1 MISRTAGY
9 ALRAV
14 LYIAQNEGEGPVRVN
29 DMAAAL
35 DLPRNYL
42 SKTLHLLARARV
54 LTSTRGKLGGFELAV
69 PSATLSLFQVVV
81 AFDDLDTRRCLLGVR
96 ECSDRTA
103 CAARALE
110 TTPDRRYGFSSEY
123 DHRGAR
129 ERPAALGVESPA
141 YRYQRPI
148 RTNSVPSGE
157 RVITVIRQRGSRFP
171 PARSWPSSR
180 KSCRRGCTSSSRV
193 KTAGSPSDTSPT
205 ATALT
210 SRRIDRVNR

>member
-103 CAARALE
+103 CAAHESWKRLLTDVTDFLQN
-110 TTPDRRYGFSSEY
+110 TTIEELANGLPHS
-123 DHRGAR
+123 A
-129 ERPAALGVESPA
+129 
-141 YRYQRPI
+141 
-148 RTNSVPSGE
+148 
-157 RVITVIRQRGSRFP
+157 
-171 PARSWPSSR
+171 
-180 KSCRRGCTSSSRV
+180 
-193 KTAGSPSDTSPT
+193 
-205 ATALT
+205 
-210 SRRIDRVNR
+210 